1 MFGIMHQCSFHTV
14 RLSHSMI
21 YSKEQALKT
30 LNKEKFTDYLFHLK
44 TVLIKIEYLFAADK
58 TRYDKKQISNTVVDD
73 VVNYF
78 LLSQDK
84 I

>member
-1 MFGIMHQCSFHTV
+1 
-14 RLSHSMI
+14 MI
-21 YSKEQALKT
+21 YSKEPALKS
-30 LNKEKFTDYLFHLK
+30 LNKEKFTDYFFPLK

-58 TRYDKKQISNTVVDD
+58 TRRGDKKQISNTVVDD

-78 LLSQDK
+78 LPSQDK